1 MSATPP
7 PVPHSLWSHGD
18 IGFHSV
24 RNTLQ
29 PSDLQQPHPPATP
42 AGFHVVQDSVPA
54 SSRQYSHRLRCV
66 TLASSPPTSQRL
78 ISLRTPALGVLFFKH
93 GQFGLTCG
101 KKAHY
106 SGDLSEH
113 AIFWLP
119 TQDSGNQPFSIK
131 GLMICAPLNQCSY
144 KKLCGNCV
152 LSLQHHHA
160 SHLLTLKTAIRK
172 QKRSNHS
179 VRALAVARRSRRL
192 RFHLSALCSSFRG
205 ARAPP
210 PGHLQ
215 NH

>member
-1 MSATPP
+1 MATSAFTLSATLCNRLNRNSLTHPP
-7 PVPHSLWSHGD
+7 PPPDFTWC
-18 IGFHSV
+18 
-24 RNTLQ
+24 RTLSQ
-29 PSDLQQPHPPATP
+29 RPLANILIACAVLHLPQALRLLS
-42 AGFHVVQDSVPA
+42 A
-54 SSRQYSHRLRCV
+54 SSRSE
-66 TLASSPPTSQRL
+66 P
-78 ISLRTPALGVLFFKH
+78 PALAVLFFKH

-119 TQDSGNQPFSIK
+119 TQDRGNQPFSIK

-152 LSLQHHHA
+152 LSLQHHHE

-179 VRALAVARRSRRL
+179 VRALAVAGRNRPSAVPSQRFLLIVSR
-192 RFHLSALCSSFRG
+192 CS
-205 ARAPP
+205 RAPS
-210 PGHLQ
+210 GHLQ

>member
-1 MSATPP
+1 M
-7 PVPHSLWSHGD
+7 PHSLWSQGD

-78 ISLRTPALGVLFFKH
+78 TSLRTPALGVLFFKH

-119 TQDSGNQPFSIK
+119 TQDSGNQLFSIK

-179 VRALAVARRSRRL
+179 VRALAVARRGRRL

>member
-1 MSATPP
+1 M
-7 PVPHSLWSHGD
+7 
-18 IGFHSV
+18 
-24 RNTLQ
+24 
-29 PSDLQQPHPPATP
+29 
-42 AGFHVVQDSVPA
+42 VQDSVPA

-78 ISLRTPALGVLFFKH
+78 TSLRTPALGVLFFKH

-144 KKLCGNCV
+144 KIFV
-152 LSLQHHHA
+152 E
-160 SHLLTLKTAIRK
+160 TLHPVSSAAPRESMQTRPRLRFEGK
-172 QKRSNHS
+172 KRSKHS
-179 VRALAVARRSRRL
+179 VPALAVAGRSRRPACPSQRSWLIVL
-192 RFHLSALCSSFRG
+192 RCS
-205 ARAPP
+205 RAPCRP
-210 PGHLQ
+210 SVELLTFSMTHIHLLVEGVMLCCIRA
-215 NH
+215 HSLRWTEHGVPC